1 MNTDFYKLFN
11 LSLAKQKGTLTDEM
25 VKENYLNKRKQYFQ
39 MIKKCGDKKE
49 KYSIIELKEVLD
61 DDYLKFLDE
70 AYETIETESAR
81 KKYDEYIANS
91 KKESK
96 NQDSIKKKD
105 SDINSVNVKTDSQDN
120 KSDISQVTPTNT
132 TSKDLSFVP
141 IYKGNFRKI
150 PPKKDTLTNNKDIS
164 ENKRKVISKND
175 HDDIDI

>member
-39 MIKKCGDKKE
+39 MVKKCGDKKE
-49 KYSIIELKEVLD
+49 ECSIIELKEVFD

-70 AYETIETESAR
+70 AYETIKTESAR
-81 KKYDEYIANS
+81 KKYDEFIENS

-96 NQDSIKKKD
+96 NQDSMKKKD
-105 SDINSVNVKTDSQDN
+105 SDINSVAVKANSQEN
-120 KSDISQVTPTNT
+120 KSNTNKVTSINT

-141 IYKGNFRKI
+141 IYKGNFGKI
-150 PPKKDTLTNNKDIS
+150 PPKKDTLTKSKNIS
-164 ENKRKVISKND
+164 ENKRKAISKDD

>member
-11 LSLAKQKGTLTDEM
+11 LSLAEQKGTLTDEM
-25 VKENYLNKRKQYFQ
+25 VKE
-39 MIKKCGDKKE
+39 
-49 KYSIIELKEVLD
+49 KYSIIELKEVFD

-70 AYETIETESAR
+70 AYKAIKTENDR
-81 KKYDEYIANS
+81 QKYDESIANS

-105 SDINSVNVKTDSQDN
+105 SDINSVNVNADSQDN
-120 KSDISQVTPTNT
+120 KSDTSTATSTNT

-141 IYKGNFRKI
+141 IYKGNFGKI
-150 PPKKDTLTNNKDIS
+150 PPKKDTSTNSKDIS
-164 ENKRKVISKND
+164 EDKRKVVSKNN